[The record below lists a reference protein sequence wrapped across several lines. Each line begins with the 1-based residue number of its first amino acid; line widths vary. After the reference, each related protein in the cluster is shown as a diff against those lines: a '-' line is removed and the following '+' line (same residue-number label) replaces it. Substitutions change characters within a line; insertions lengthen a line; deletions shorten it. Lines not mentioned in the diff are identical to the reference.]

1 MYLRKQIHFSKEIHL
16 FLDMYLYFK
25 LLIKVVDAILRIQ
38 LLCLKGIIYYY
49 LAKGIISKMKQEDL
63 AILLSGGHE

>member
-1 MYLRKQIHFSKEIHL
+1 MYLSKQIHFSKEIHL
-16 FLDMYLYFK
+16 FLDIYLYFK
-25 LLIKVVDAILRIQ
+25 LLIRVVDAILRIQ
-38 LLCLKGIIYYY
+38 LLCLEGIVYYY